1 MITWND
7 ARQLGL
13 ASILC
18 VSFAAPLYAQ
28 STDTTETAEPETS
41 EIDETFD
48 LGQDADADTETKV
61 GEPYLKAQFEA
72 FELRCIRTED
82 GNDPCQLYQLVKD
95 ENGQPVVEFS
105 LFRLPEGGR
114 AEAGATIVVPLET
127 SLQEQ
132 LTLSIDGSNS
142 RKYPFAFCN
151 TVGCYSRI
159 GLTSEDVAA
168 FRRGREAKLTIVP
181 IISPESKVELTMSLS
196 GFTKG
201 IQETS
206 FPQN

>member
-1 MITWND
+1 MISWND

-13 ASILC
+13 ASLLC

-28 STDTTETAEPETS
+28 STETTEPAEPETN

-48 LGQDADADTETKV
+48 LGQDAEAETQV
-61 GEPYLKAQFEA
+61 GEPYRKSEFGA
-72 FELRCIRTED
+72 FELRCIRAED

-114 AEAGATIVVPLET
+114 AEAGATVVVPLET
-127 SLQEQ
+127 SLQSQ
-132 LTLSIDGSNS
+132 LTIAIDGGSS

-151 TVGCYSRI
+151 SVGCYSRI

-181 IISPESKVELTMSLS
+181 IISPDSQVELTMSLS
-196 GFTKG
+196 GFTAG

-206 FPQN
+206 FPQGN

>member
-1 MITWND
+1 MKTWKD

-13 ASILC
+13 ATLISASL
-18 VSFAAPLYAQ
+18 AAPLFAQ
-28 STDTTETAEPETS
+28 SNDTAETEEPKPNQ
-41 EIDETFD
+41 IDETFD
-48 LGQDADADTETKV
+48 LGQDANAEPQI
-61 GEPYLKAQFEA
+61 GEPYKKSDFDA

-95 ENGQPVVEFS
+95 ENGQPIVEFS
-105 LFRLPEGGR
+105 LFRLPDGGR

-127 SLQEQ
+127 SLQDQ
-132 LTLSIDGSNS
+132 LVLTIDGGKA

-159 GLTSEDVAA
+159 GLTTEDVNA
-168 FRRGREAKLTIVP
+168 FRRGREANLTIVP
-181 IISPESKVELTMSLS
+181 IVSPDSKVNLKMSLS

-201 IQETS
+201 ILETS
-206 FPQN
+206 FPQNN

>member
-28 STDTTETAEPETS
+28 STDTTEPAEPETS

-61 GEPYLKAQFEA
+61 GEPYLKAQFDA